1 MREILTGLGIGLV
14 VAWILERLPQLALV
28 LVRLAARLM
37 PTPELREQMRDDW
50 TADVM
55 TADGPL
61 SMLMTSLSTLIH
73 VPSIRQSYG
82 YPAVKFEVAGDLLFR
97 VALLGAVATQIV
109 IFILGSG
116 LILYIG
122 ALMYLPGYISAE
134 DRLVLMAL
142 MVDAKEPLGTLQ
154 YTVPI
159 TLILFFLRHFVKSRG
174 APRT

>member
-1 MREILTGLGIGLV
+1 MRDFVYGLLGALLG
-14 VAWILERLPQLALV
+14 AWILERLPRLALAI
-28 LVRLAARLM
+28 VRLAAHLM
-37 PTPELREQMRDDW
+37 PTQELREQMRDDW

-61 SMLMTSLSTLIH
+61 SMLIASLSTLIH

-82 YPAVKFEVAGDLLFR
+82 YPAARFEVTGALLFR
-97 VALLGAVATQIV
+97 FALLGAVATQIV
-109 IFILGSG
+109 IFILGNG
-116 LILYIG
+116 LILYAG

-142 MVDAKEPLGTLQ
+142 MADAGGPLGTLQ

-159 TLILFFLRHFVKSRG
+159 TLILLFLRRFVKSCG
-174 APRT
+174 APRA